1 MSIAPAFPL
10 GSSFLPRPARDAGAE
25 WVLRVSGAADERP
38 MAVRER
44 ELVPVLARLL
54 RDDRVQDI
62 VVVRRARE
70 VYAHVAPVPAAVLT
84 YGMLAVDVVAREV
97 RANGAPVAL
106 ARRELDL
113 LVFFLRNPNR
123 AIARSELL
131 EQVFGQATAAGT
143 GRTVDIH
150 VQRLRAKLA
159 HIAFP
164 LETLYRVGYR
174 FTTYA
179 TGFRE

>member
-1 MSIAPAFPL
+1 MSIAAALPDGF
-10 GSSFLPRPARDAGAE
+10 SFVPRPARDAGAE
-25 WVLRVSGAADERP
+25 WLLRVSGAADEPP
-38 MAVRER
+38 MAVHER

-54 RDDRVQDI
+54 RDARVQDI

-70 VYAHVAPVPAAVLT
+70 VYAHIAPVPAAVLT
-84 YGMLAVDVVAREV
+84 YGMLAVDVLAREV

-106 ARRELDL
+106 TRRELDL

-131 EQVFGQATAAGT
+131 VRVFGEAAAAGS
-143 GRTVDIH
+143 GRTVDTH
-150 VQRLRAKLA
+150 VRRLRARLA

-174 FTTYA
+174 FTTHM
-179 TGFRE
+179 TEFRG